1 MEIISDLWNFY
12 PLEIFLLLVL
22 VDSQCRNRKENI
34 WMYENLLEEPE
45 VHEEQQ
51 EQAEMIIACCIVET
65 VTKMREEILRETGQ
79 SGLDVANEIIKHYRD
94 KFMAG

>member
-1 MEIISDLWNFY
+1 
-12 PLEIFLLLVL
+12 
-22 VDSQCRNRKENI
+22 
-34 WMYENLLEEPE
+34 MYEDLFQEPE

-65 VTKMREEILRETGQ
+65 VTKMRDEILRETGQ
-79 SGLDVANEIIKHYRD
+79 SGLDVANQTIKHYRD

>member
-1 MEIISDLWNFY
+1 
-12 PLEIFLLLVL
+12 EIFLLLVL

-34 WMYENLLEEPE
+34 WMYENLLEEPD
-45 VHEEQQ
+45 VHEQQQ

>member
-1 MEIISDLWNFY
+1 
-12 PLEIFLLLVL
+12 
-22 VDSQCRNRKENI
+22 
-34 WMYENLLEEPE
+34 MYENLLEEPE